1 MSVRIASPRR
11 SSPIDNIVNN
21 LRIFVNLENT
31 EGNRGLKGK
40 WTARYHR
47 QKPRPL
53 KVKSSQVKAS
63 YERMINYF
71 TSFFFFINPPRNT
84 GVQHGRHWPEI
95 ERRFTR
101 RTCPSVRHVRGGDR
115 PGRCAPHISTIGIA
129 RSFPGDGIHGSGE
142 LFNSFGSIGSPF
154 ELCPILVAILEATFV
169 SALCPLFPFFFCY
182 STDGE
187 KKRERIGR
195 LDRRNGIRV
204 SVIYRETE
212 TRDSGVELSAAQV
225 GNSKI
230 NS

>member
-31 EGNRGLKGK
+31 EENRGLKGK

-129 RSFPGDGIHGSGE
+129 RSFPGDGIHERRVIQLVRINRLALRTVPDSRGYFRGHFRVCVMSAFSF
-142 LFNSFGSIGSPF
+142 LFLLFHGRREEERKNRSIGS
-154 ELCPILVAILEATFV
+154 
-169 SALCPLFPFFFCY
+169 
-182 STDGE
+182 
-187 KKRERIGR
+187 
-195 LDRRNGIRV
+195 
-204 SVIYRETE
+204 
-212 TRDSGVELSAAQV
+212 
-225 GNSKI
+225 
-230 NS
+230 